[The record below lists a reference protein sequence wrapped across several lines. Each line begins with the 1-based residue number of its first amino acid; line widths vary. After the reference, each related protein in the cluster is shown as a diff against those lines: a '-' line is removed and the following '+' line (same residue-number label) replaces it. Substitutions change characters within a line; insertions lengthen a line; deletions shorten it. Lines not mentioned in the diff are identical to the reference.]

1 MATHSSGRN
10 LAVSLHKRL
19 LCNNYRNKLRKKLEI
34 PGGLTAQQYELLV
47 NESAVKEKPT
57 SSKPPKMRAKKYN
70 KEPKDDNAAPTEKKE
85 RRKRKSNA
93 AAAAEASDSD
103 GNAVTSSSGNL
114 MKRRRKM
121 ELKLEVGAGGKA
133 TQHLMG
139 PPDDT
144 PRKLLKLG
152 KSSARGASLAGPLE
166 SPLSLDKHVN
176 FDDNFPVAADTPTLH
191 KLMTLLPGSTK
202 PLSTLTSDS
211 LKFDF
216 DEVVQQ
222 FPSPHPGGT
231 SGFAGANETSTWSSQ
246 NMDSCGS
253 VGSIGSGF
261 FTFQEGSYRSSGAS
275 DVAEAL
281 GQQQLPTP
289 TQSKGG
295 RITVSPFRS
304 PSPVIGDVD
313 QGKFGSMK
321 SRGKL
326 ASSSSAAP
334 TTPAT
339 TRSADSVTAQIA
351 EVRLTDCFLP
361 HLIFR

>member
-1 MATHSSGRN
+1 METHSLGIYI
-10 LAVSLHKRL
+10 AFYF
-19 LCNNYRNKLRKKLEI
+19 LCKNCRNKLRKKLEI

-47 NESAVKEKPT
+47 NESAAKESKPT

-70 KEPKDDNAAPTEKKE
+70 KEPKDESTHSSEKKE
-85 RRKRKSNA
+85 RRKRKNSA
-93 AAAAEASDSD
+93 AAAAEAAASDSD
-103 GNAVTSSSGNL
+103 SNAVTSSSGNL

-121 ELKLEVGAGGKA
+121 ELKLEVGAGGKSA
-133 TQHLMG
+133 QHRMG

-152 KSSARGASLAGPLE
+152 KNSARGASSLAGPLE

-222 FPSPHPGGT
+222 FPSPHPGG
-231 SGFAGANETSTWSSQ
+231 SSSFGGANETSTWSSQ

-261 FTFQEGSYRSSGAS
+261 FTFQEGTYRSSGAS
-275 DVAEAL
+275 EVAEAL

-289 TQSKGG
+289 THTKGG

-326 ASSSSAAP
+326 AGASSAPLP

-351 EVRLTDCFLP
+351 EVR
-361 HLIFR
+361 R